1 MLWNDSV
8 SLSPDKFQLLVT
20 GLAVTGR
27 ADLFLS
33 SGGYPGETGC
43 YIGVDPI
50 ANLVVSPSTTK
61 SHLTAFA
68 FSSPHPTLGYL
79 SYNYGLAQRNI
90 ASVKATSF
98 GLGHLK
104 KYGSLLY
111 YDYSTQILEMNHA
124 GGDRLDLDET
134 QRTAYGIRA
143 EKPMDGFLTLERQS
157 LSRSDYVNAVVK
169 TLEAIRDGYI
179 YQLNLSIK
187 YTADA
192 EQLDPATLFLFL
204 REQYPA
210 PFYVYF
216 HSGDHTIISTSPER
230 FIRVDHGRVLSQPI
244 KGTLAFRTFDH
255 NLVKQLTSSSK
266 EAAELSMIVDMVRND
281 ISLNCEYGSVKVADH
296 KSTFVVDNMLQM
308 YSNVI
313 GQLKPGKT
321 CLDLFLDAFPGGS
334 VTGCPKQKAME
345 IIDRL
350 EPHSRDVY
358 CGSFFIIKDEQT
370 MDSSICIRT
379 GYFCAPTRK
388 FHFFA
393 GSGIVV
399 DSQPESEYDETTAKA
414 RKFLDMCRY
423 PAK

>member
-1 MLWNDSV
+1 M
-8 SLSPDKFQLLVT
+8 
-20 GLAVTGR
+20 
-27 ADLFLS
+27 
-33 SGGYPGETGC
+33 
-43 YIGVDPI
+43 I
-50 ANLVVSPSTTK
+50 VSPSTTK

-68 FSSPHPTLGYL
+68 FSSPYPTLGYL

-98 GLGHLK
+98 PLGHLK
-104 KYGSLLY
+104 KYASLLH
-111 YDYSTQILEMNHA
+111 YDYSTQILEMNRT
-124 GGDRLDLDET
+124 GGDPLDLDEIL
-134 QRTAYGIRA
+134 RMASGIKA
-143 EKPMDGFLTLERQS
+143 EKPICPITLEQQS
-157 LSRSDYVNAVVK
+157 LSRSDYVNAVGK

-187 YTADA
+187 YTAGG
-192 EQLDPATLFLFL
+192 ERLDPATLFLFL
-204 REQYPA
+204 EKRYPA

-244 KGTLAFRTFDH
+244 KGTLAFKAFDH
-255 NLVKQLTSSSK
+255 SLVEQLTSSSK
-266 EAAELSMIVDMVRND
+266 EDAELSMIVDMIRND
-281 ISLNCEYGSVKVADH
+281 ISLNCDYGSVKVANH
-296 KSTFVVDNMLQM
+296 KTTFVVDNMLQM

-345 IIDRL
+345 IIERL

-358 CGSFFIIKDEQT
+358 CGSFFIVKDEQT

-379 GYFCAPTRK
+379 GCYCAPSRK

-414 RKFLDMCRY
+414 GKFLNMCQY
-423 PAK
+423 PPQ